1 MTSVQL
7 GKKLLFVSA
16 TAMLLAACSSK
27 DEAPTRDAGSTDQT
41 TTVEDTSSNNGRPD
55 PVELARLEEE
65 RLKQELADRMGRANQ
80 SGLDAF
86 AGDRVF
92 FAYDSSEL
100 TDEARETLKSQA
112 EWLAYHSGVRV
123 AVEGHCDER
132 GTREYNL
139 ALGERRA
146 NAVKSYLM
154 ALGVQANRLSTVSY
168 GKERPAV
175 VGNGEGS
182 WSQNRRG
189 VLSVK

>member
-1 MTSVQL
+1 MASVHL
-7 GKKLLFVSA
+7 GKKFLIVSA
-16 TAMLLAACSSK
+16 AALLLAACSK
-27 DEAPTRDAGSTDQT
+27 DPEPRT
-41 TTVEDTSSNNGRPD
+41 TTADADTATEQAVNDGRPD
-55 PVELARLEEE
+55 TVVQAPVTQEQLDAERFGASASQSALE
-65 RLKQELADRMGRANQ
+65 
-80 SGLDAF
+80 AF

-100 TDEARETLKSQA
+100 TDEARATLALQA
-112 EWLAYHSGVRV
+112 DWLGYHRSARV
-123 AVEGHCDER
+123 TIEGHCDER

-154 ALGVQANRLSTVSY
+154 ALGVSASRVNTISY

-175 VGNGEGS
+175 VGNGESS

-189 VLSVK
+189 VMTVR

>member
-7 GKKLLFVSA
+7 GKKILFVSA
-16 TAMLLAACSSK
+16 AAMLLAACSK
-27 DEAPTRDAGSTDQT
+27 DPGPQT
-41 TTVEDTSSNNGRPD
+41 TTAGPDTAAEEPAATAQPD
-55 PVELARLEEE
+55 PVETARLEEE
-65 RLKQELADRMGRANQ
+65 RLARELADRMGRSNQ
-80 SGLDAF
+80 AGLDAF

-100 TDEARETLKSQA
+100 TDEARATLQSQA
-112 EWLAYHSGVRV
+112 EWLDYHSRVRV
-123 AVEGHCDER
+123 TIEGHCDER

-154 ALGVQANRLSTVSY
+154 ALGVSASRINTISY

-175 VGNGEGS
+175 VGNGES
-182 WSQNRRG
+182 AWSQNRRG
-189 VLSVK
+189 VMTVN

>member
-1 MTSVQL
+1 MTSVHL
-7 GKKLLFVSA
+7 GKKILIVSA
-16 TAMLLAACSSK
+16 AAMLLAACSK
-27 DEAPTRDAGSTDQT
+27 DPEPQVSTGGGAGAGTEDAGTST
-41 TTVEDTSSNNGRPD
+41 GRPD
-55 PVELARLEEE
+55 AVETARLEEE
-65 RLKQELADRMGRANQ
+65 RLERELADRMGRANQ
-80 SGLDAF
+80 AGLDAF

-100 TDEARETLKSQA
+100 TNEARETLAQQA
-112 EWLAYHSGVRV
+112 EWLDYHGRARV
-123 AVEGHCDER
+123 TIEGHCDER

-154 ALGVQANRLSTVSY
+154 ALGVPASRLNTISY

-175 VGNGEGS
+175 VGNREAS

-189 VLSVK
+189 VMTVN

>member
-1 MTSVQL
+1 MTTVHL

-16 TAMLLAACSSK
+16 AALLLAACSK
-27 DEAPTRDAGSTDQT
+27 KEAPTQDVTPPADAG
-41 TTVEDTSSNNGRPD
+41 VEETSGNDGRPD
-55 PVELARLEEE
+55 PVVQARLEEE
-65 RLKQELADRMGRANQ
+65 RLQQELADRMGRANQ

-100 TDEARETLKSQA
+100 TSEARETLDKQV
-112 EWLAYHSGVRV
+112 EWLEYHARTRV

-146 NAVKSYLM
+146 NAVKNYLM
-154 ALGVQANRLSTVSY
+154 ARGISASRLSTVSY

-175 VGNGEGS
+175 VGNGEAS

-189 VLSVK
+189 VLSVR

>member
-7 GKKLLFVSA
+7 GKKFLLVSA
-16 TAMLLAACSSK
+16 AALLLAACSK
-27 DEAPTRDAGSTDQT
+27 DPEPRT
-41 TTVEDTSSNNGRPD
+41 TTAGADTGAEQSTNDGRPD
-55 PVELARLEEE
+55 AVTTPQLTQ
-65 RLKQELADRMGRANQ
+65 QELDAQAERDKYGASASQ
-80 SGLDAF
+80 AALDAF

-100 TDEARETLKSQA
+100 TDEARETLQRQY
-112 EWLAYHSGVRV
+112 EWLRYHSGARV
-123 AVEGHCDER
+123 TIEGHCDER

-154 ALGVQANRLSTVSY
+154 ALGIPANRISTISY

-175 VGNGEGS
+175 VGNGS
-182 WSQNRRG
+182 AVWSQNRRG
-189 VLSVK
+189 VMAVN

>member
-1 MTSVQL
+1 MTSVHL
-7 GKKLLFVSA
+7 GKKFLTLSA
-16 TAMLLAACSSK
+16 AAVLLAACSK
-27 DEAPTRDAGSTDQT
+27 DPVPDRVPADPDAGTEQAG
-41 TTVEDTSSNNGRPD
+41 NNGQPD
-55 PVELARLEEE
+55 AVTTPQLTAEELEAQAARDRFGASASQSALE
-65 RLKQELADRMGRANQ
+65 
-80 SGLDAF
+80 AF

-100 TDEARETLKSQA
+100 TDEARATLASQA
-112 EWLAYHSGVRV
+112 EWLDYHSRARV
-123 AVEGHCDER
+123 TIEGHCDER

-154 ALGVQANRLSTVSY
+154 ALGVSANRINTISY

-175 VGNGEGS
+175 VGNGESS

-189 VLSVK
+189 VMTVR